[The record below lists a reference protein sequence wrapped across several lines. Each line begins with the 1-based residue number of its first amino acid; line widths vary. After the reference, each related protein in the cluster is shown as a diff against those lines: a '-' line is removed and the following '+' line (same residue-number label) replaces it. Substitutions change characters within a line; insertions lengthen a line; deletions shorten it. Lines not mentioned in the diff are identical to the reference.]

1 MSNHI
6 QVVTHDGI
14 FHADELL
21 ACAALSIAYGRDN
34 VAIIRSRD
42 SKVLEVTTQNKD
54 TWVIDVG
61 NSYDPSLLNFDHH
74 MRDFNLTNSFGN
86 KLSSFGMVVEEL
98 LRRDF
103 FNEVK
108 ESLLKF
114 SNKVDMLDNGV
125 KKAEDL
131 LFLSVLNSY
140 SDNEVINFYAALETA
155 TSYLRSLINQWKEER
170 IINMRLNDS
179 LGNMTEDGIIYNTD
193 YIPVDER
200 ANAIPEAKLVIY
212 KNKQGTYNI
221 QSVNVGETKDFSVRC
236 PAPSK
241 WLGLC
246 DNELIRA
253 SGGLPLI
260 FCHVGGFLT
269 VTSTDDLD
277 EALRVARIIINTP
290 QRVQVWAQA
299 CTFSTL
305 DMNILNLKLDKEK
318 VVIAKIKVVV
328 LDKHGMPIWV
338 EFKNTLSQA
347 LYYYEDYKDK
357 DLGVYQT
364 IQLIAYDNTTSLII
378 KQHVR
383 QV

>member
-1 MSNHI
+1 MNDQI
-6 QVVTHDGI
+6 RVVTHDGI

-34 VAIIRSRD
+34 VSIIRTRH
-42 SKVLEVTTQNKD
+42 SKVLELATQNKD
-54 TWVIDVG
+54 TWAIDVG

-74 MRDFNLTNSFGN
+74 MRDFAVTNSFGN
-86 KLSSFGMVVEEL
+86 KLSSFGLVVEEL

-103 FNEVK
+103 FTEVK

-131 LFLSVLNSY
+131 ILLSVLNSY
-140 SDNEVINFYAALETA
+140 SDNEAINFYAALEVAMT
-155 TSYLRSLINQWKEER
+155 YLRSLINQWKEER

-200 ANAIPEAKLVIY
+200 ANAIPEAKLVVY
-212 KNKQGTYNI
+212 KSKAGTFNI

-236 PAPSK
+236 PTPEG
-241 WLGLC
+241 WRGLR

-253 SGGLPLI
+253 SGGLPLT

-269 VTSTDDLD
+269 VTSTDDID
-277 EALRVARIIINTP
+277 EALRVARIIIGY
-290 QRVQVWAQA
+290 A
-299 CTFSTL
+299 
-305 DMNILNLKLDKEK
+305 E
-318 VVIAKIKVVV
+318 
-328 LDKHGMPIWV
+328 V
-338 EFKNTLSQA
+338 ENKG
-347 LYYYEDYKDK
+347 
-357 DLGVYQT
+357 GV
-364 IQLIAYDNTTSLII
+364 
-378 KQHVR
+378 K
-383 QV
+383 

>member
-1 MSNHI
+1 MTNQI

-42 SKVLEVTTQNKD
+42 SKVLEVATQNKN

-61 NSYDPSLLNFDHH
+61 NSYDPEMLNFDHH

-98 LRRDF
+98 LRRDL

-170 IINMRLNDS
+170 IINLRLNDS

-200 ANAIPEAKLVIY
+200 ANAIPEAKLVVY
-212 KNKQGTYNI
+212 KSKNGTFNI

-241 WLGLC
+241 WLGLR

-253 SGGLPLI
+253 SGGLPLT

-290 QRVQVWAQA
+290 
-299 CTFSTL
+299 
-305 DMNILNLKLDKEK
+305 
-318 VVIAKIKVVV
+318 
-328 LDKHGMPIWV
+328 
-338 EFKNTLSQA
+338 
-347 LYYYEDYKDK
+347 
-357 DLGVYQT
+357 
-364 IQLIAYDNTTSLII
+364 
-378 KQHVR
+378 
-383 QV
+383 

>member
-1 MSNHI
+1 MENQI

-14 FHADELL
+14 FHADEVF
-21 ACAALSIAYGRDN
+21 ACALLCIAYGRNN
-34 VAIIRSRD
+34 VGIIRSRD
-42 SKVLEVTTQNKD
+42 HKVLEIATSNKD
-54 TWVIDVG
+54 TWTIDVG
-61 NSYDPSLLNFDHH
+61 NSYDPSMLNLDHH
-74 MRDFNLTNSFGN
+74 MRDFNITNSFGN

-155 TSYLRSLINQWKEER
+155 TSYLRSLINQWKEEVT
-170 IINMRLNDS
+170 INERLEKAIQIRRN
-179 LGNMTEDGIIYNTD
+179 GIVASEE

-200 ANAIPEAKLVIY
+200 LNALEDVRLVVY

-221 QSVNVGETKDFSVRC
+221 QSVNVTETKDFSVRC

-241 WLGLC
+241 WLGLR
-246 DNELIRA
+246 DEELIRA
-253 SGGLPLI
+253 SGGLPLT

-269 VTSTDDLD
+269 VTSTDNIV
-277 EALRVARIIINTP
+277 EAIRVARIIIDTP
-290 QRVQVWAQA
+290 
-299 CTFSTL
+299 
-305 DMNILNLKLDKEK
+305 
-318 VVIAKIKVVV
+318 
-328 LDKHGMPIWV
+328 
-338 EFKNTLSQA
+338 
-347 LYYYEDYKDK
+347 
-357 DLGVYQT
+357 
-364 IQLIAYDNTTSLII
+364 
-378 KQHVR
+378 
-383 QV
+383 

>member
-1 MSNHI
+1 MSDQI

-14 FHADELL
+14 FHADEVF
-21 ACAALSIAYGRDN
+21 ACALLCIAYGRNN
-34 VAIIRSRD
+34 VGIIRSRD
-42 SKVLEVTTQNKD
+42 SKVLEVTTQNKE

-61 NSYDPSLLNFDHH
+61 NSYDPSMLNFDHH
-74 MRDFNLTNSFGN
+74 MRDFNITNSFGN
-86 KLSSFGMVVEEL
+86 KLSSLGMVVEEL

-125 KKAEDL
+125 KKVEDL

-140 SDNEVINFYAALETA
+140 SDNEVINFYAALEVAMT
-155 TSYLRSLINQWKEER
+155 YLRSLINQWKEER
-170 IINMRLNDS
+170 TINMRLNDS

-241 WLGLC
+241 WLGLR

-253 SGGLPLI
+253 SGGLPLT

-290 QRVQVWAQA
+290 
-299 CTFSTL
+299 
-305 DMNILNLKLDKEK
+305 
-318 VVIAKIKVVV
+318 
-328 LDKHGMPIWV
+328 
-338 EFKNTLSQA
+338 
-347 LYYYEDYKDK
+347 
-357 DLGVYQT
+357 
-364 IQLIAYDNTTSLII
+364 
-378 KQHVR
+378 
-383 QV
+383 

>member
-1 MSNHI
+1 MPNHI

-34 VAIIRSRD
+34 LAIIRTRD
-42 SKVLEVTTQNKD
+42 NKVLEIATQNKD

-61 NSYDPSLLNFDHH
+61 NSYDPSMLNLDHH
-74 MRDFNLTNSFGN
+74 MRDFNITNSFGN

-140 SDNEVINFYAALETA
+140 SDNEVINFYSALETA
-155 TSYLRSLINQWKEER
+155 TSYLRSLINKWKEER

-212 KNKQGTYNI
+212 KSKAGTFNI

-241 WLGLC
+241 WLGLR

-253 SGGLPLI
+253 SGGLPLT
-260 FCHVGGFLT
+260 FCQVGGFLT
-269 VTSTDDLD
+269 VTSTNDID

-290 QRVQVWAQA
+290 
-299 CTFSTL
+299 
-305 DMNILNLKLDKEK
+305 
-318 VVIAKIKVVV
+318 
-328 LDKHGMPIWV
+328 
-338 EFKNTLSQA
+338 
-347 LYYYEDYKDK
+347 
-357 DLGVYQT
+357 
-364 IQLIAYDNTTSLII
+364 
-378 KQHVR
+378 
-383 QV
+383 

>member
-34 VAIIRSRD
+34 LAIIRTRD
-42 SKVLEVTTQNKD
+42 SKVLEVATQNKD

-61 NSYDPSLLNFDHH
+61 NSYDPSMLNFDHH
-74 MRDFNLTNSFGN
+74 MRDFDVTNSFGN

-108 ESLLKF
+108 DSLLKF

-131 LFLSVLNSY
+131 LFLSVFNSY

-155 TSYLRSLINQWKEER
+155 TSYLLSLINQWKEE
-170 IINMRLNDS
+170 ITINERLEKAIQIRRN
-179 LGNMTEDGIIYNTD
+179 GIVASEE

-200 ANAIPEAKLVIY
+200 LNALEDVRLVVY
-212 KNKQGTYNI
+212 KSKAGTFNI

-236 PAPSK
+236 PSPEA
-241 WLGLC
+241 WRGLR
-246 DNELIRA
+246 DDELIRA
-253 SGGLPLI
+253 SGGLPLT

-269 VTSTDDLD
+269 VTSTDDIV
-277 EALRVARIIINTP
+277 EAIRVARIIIDTP
-290 QRVQVWAQA
+290 
-299 CTFSTL
+299 
-305 DMNILNLKLDKEK
+305 
-318 VVIAKIKVVV
+318 
-328 LDKHGMPIWV
+328 
-338 EFKNTLSQA
+338 
-347 LYYYEDYKDK
+347 
-357 DLGVYQT
+357 
-364 IQLIAYDNTTSLII
+364 
-378 KQHVR
+378 
-383 QV
+383 

>member
-34 VAIIRSRD
+34 IAIVRSRH
-42 SKVLEVTTQNKD
+42 SKVLEVATNDKNM
-54 TWVIDVG
+54 WMIDVG
-61 NSYDPSLLNFDHH
+61 NSYDPSMLNFDHH
-74 MRDFNLTNSFGN
+74 MRDFDVTNSFGN

-98 LRRDF
+98 LRRNF
-103 FNEVK
+103 FTEVK
-108 ESLLKF
+108 DSLLKF

-131 LFLSVLNSY
+131 IFLSVLNSY
-140 SDNEVINFYAALETA
+140 SDNEVINFYGALQTA
-155 TSYLRSLINQWKEER
+155 IDYLRSLINKWKEER
-170 IINMRLNDS
+170 IINLRLNDS

-200 ANAIPEAKLVIY
+200 ANAIPEAKLVVY
-212 KNKQGTYNI
+212 KSKAGTFNI

-236 PAPSK
+236 PAPNK
-241 WLGLC
+241 WLGLR
-246 DNELIRA
+246 DEELVRA
-253 SGGLPLI
+253 SGGLPLT

-290 QRVQVWAQA
+290 
-299 CTFSTL
+299 
-305 DMNILNLKLDKEK
+305 
-318 VVIAKIKVVV
+318 
-328 LDKHGMPIWV
+328 
-338 EFKNTLSQA
+338 
-347 LYYYEDYKDK
+347 
-357 DLGVYQT
+357 
-364 IQLIAYDNTTSLII
+364 
-378 KQHVR
+378 
-383 QV
+383 

>member
-34 VAIIRSRD
+34 LAIIRTRD
-42 SKVLEVTTQNKD
+42 SKVLEIATQNKD

-61 NSYDPSLLNFDHH
+61 NSYDPEMLNFDHH

-86 KLSSFGMVVEEL
+86 KLSSFGMVVKAL
-98 LRRDF
+98 LRRNF
-103 FNEVK
+103 FTEVK
-108 ESLLKF
+108 DSLLEF

-131 LFLSVLNSY
+131 TFISVFNSY
-140 SDNEVINFYAALETA
+140 SDNEEFSFYAALQTA
-155 TSYLRSLINQWKEER
+155 IAYLRSLINKWKEER
-170 IINMRLNDS
+170 IINLRLNDS

-193 YIPVDER
+193 YLPVDER
-200 ANAIPEAKLVIY
+200 ANAIPEAKLVVY
-212 KNKQGTYNI
+212 KSKAGTFNI

-241 WLGLC
+241 WLGLR

-253 SGGLPLI
+253 SGGLPLT

-269 VTSTDDLD
+269 VTSTDEIE

-290 QRVQVWAQA
+290 
-299 CTFSTL
+299 
-305 DMNILNLKLDKEK
+305 
-318 VVIAKIKVVV
+318 
-328 LDKHGMPIWV
+328 
-338 EFKNTLSQA
+338 
-347 LYYYEDYKDK
+347 
-357 DLGVYQT
+357 
-364 IQLIAYDNTTSLII
+364 
-378 KQHVR
+378 
-383 QV
+383 

>member
-1 MSNHI
+1 MTSQI

-14 FHADELL
+14 FHADEVF
-21 ACAALSIAYGRDN
+21 ACALLCIAYGRNN
-34 VAIIRSRD
+34 VGIIRSRH
-42 SKVLEVTTQNKD
+42 SKVLEVATNDKD
-54 TWVIDVG
+54 MWVIDVG
-61 NSYDPSLLNFDHH
+61 NSYDPSMLNFDHH
-74 MRDFNLTNSFGN
+74 MRDFDVTNSFGN

-131 LFLSVLNSY
+131 LFLSVFNSY

-241 WLGLC
+241 WLGLR

-253 SGGLPLI
+253 SGGLPLT

-269 VTSTDDLD
+269 VTSTNDID

-290 QRVQVWAQA
+290 
-299 CTFSTL
+299 
-305 DMNILNLKLDKEK
+305 
-318 VVIAKIKVVV
+318 
-328 LDKHGMPIWV
+328 
-338 EFKNTLSQA
+338 
-347 LYYYEDYKDK
+347 
-357 DLGVYQT
+357 
-364 IQLIAYDNTTSLII
+364 
-378 KQHVR
+378 
-383 QV
+383 

>member
-236 PAPSK
+236 PTPEA
-241 WLGLC
+241 WRGLR

-253 SGGLPLI
+253 SGGLPLT
-260 FCHVGGFLT
+260 FCHAGGFLT
-269 VTSTDDLD
+269 VTNTDDILD
-277 EALRVARIIINTP
+277 AIRVARIIIDTP
-290 QRVQVWAQA
+290 
-299 CTFSTL
+299 
-305 DMNILNLKLDKEK
+305 
-318 VVIAKIKVVV
+318 
-328 LDKHGMPIWV
+328 
-338 EFKNTLSQA
+338 
-347 LYYYEDYKDK
+347 
-357 DLGVYQT
+357 
-364 IQLIAYDNTTSLII
+364 
-378 KQHVR
+378 
-383 QV
+383 

>member
-1 MSNHI
+1 MTNHI

-34 VAIIRSRD
+34 LAIIRTRD
-42 SKVLEVTTQNKD
+42 NKVLEIATQNKD

-61 NSYDPSLLNFDHH
+61 NSYDPSMLNFDHH
-74 MRDFNLTNSFGN
+74 MRDFDVTNSFGN
-86 KLSSFGMVVEEL
+86 KLSSFGMVVEAL

-140 SDNEVINFYAALETA
+140 SDNEVINFYGALEVAMT
-155 TSYLRSLINQWKEER
+155 YLRSLINQWKEER
-170 IINMRLNDS
+170 IINLRLNDS

-241 WLGLC
+241 WLGLR

-253 SGGLPLI
+253 SGGLPLT

-269 VTSTDDLD
+269 VTSTDDID
-277 EALRVARIIINTP
+277 EALRVARIIVNTP
-290 QRVQVWAQA
+290 
-299 CTFSTL
+299 
-305 DMNILNLKLDKEK
+305 
-318 VVIAKIKVVV
+318 
-328 LDKHGMPIWV
+328 
-338 EFKNTLSQA
+338 
-347 LYYYEDYKDK
+347 
-357 DLGVYQT
+357 
-364 IQLIAYDNTTSLII
+364 
-378 KQHVR
+378 
-383 QV
+383 

>member
-1 MSNHI
+1 MNDQI
-6 QVVTHDGI
+6 RVVTHDGI

-34 VAIIRSRD
+34 VVIVRSRH
-42 SKVLEVTTQNKD
+42 SKVLEVATNDKD
-54 TWVIDVG
+54 TWTIDVG

-74 MRDFNLTNSFGN
+74 MRDFAVTNSFGN
-86 KLSSFGMVVEEL
+86 KLSSFGLVVEEL

-131 LFLSVLNSY
+131 SFLSVLNSY
-140 SDNEVINFYAALETA
+140 SDNEVINFYAALEVAMT
-155 TSYLRSLINQWKEER
+155 YLLSLMNQWKEER
-170 IINMRLNDS
+170 IINLRLNDS

-200 ANAIPEAKLVIY
+200 ANAIPEAKLVVY
-212 KNKQGTYNI
+212 KSKAGTYNI

-241 WLGLC
+241 WLGLR
-246 DNELIRA
+246 DDELIRA
-253 SGGLPLI
+253 SGGLPLT
-260 FCHVGGFLT
+260 FCHAGGFLT
-269 VTSTDDLD
+269 VTSTDDID

-290 QRVQVWAQA
+290 
-299 CTFSTL
+299 
-305 DMNILNLKLDKEK
+305 
-318 VVIAKIKVVV
+318 
-328 LDKHGMPIWV
+328 
-338 EFKNTLSQA
+338 
-347 LYYYEDYKDK
+347 
-357 DLGVYQT
+357 
-364 IQLIAYDNTTSLII
+364 
-378 KQHVR
+378 
-383 QV
+383 

>member
-1 MSNHI
+1 MSNQI
-6 QVVTHDGI
+6 KVVTHSGI
-14 FHADELL
+14 FHADEVF
-21 ACAALSIAYGRDN
+21 ACALLCIAYGRNN
-34 VAIIRSRD
+34 VGIIRSRD
-42 SKVLEVTTQNKD
+42 HKVLEIATSNKD
-54 TWVIDVG
+54 TWTIDVG

-74 MRDFNLTNSFGN
+74 MRDFNITNSFGN

-140 SDNEVINFYAALETA
+140 SDNEVVNFYAALEVA
-155 TSYLRSLINQWKEER
+155 MSYLRSLINQWKEEVT
-170 IINMRLNDS
+170 INERLEKAIQIRCN
-179 LGNMTEDGIIYNTD
+179 GIVASEE

-200 ANAIPEAKLVIY
+200 LNALEDVRLVVY
-212 KNKQGTYNI
+212 KSKAGVFNI

-236 PAPSK
+236 PTPEA
-241 WLGLC
+241 WRGLR

-253 SGGLPLI
+253 SGGLPLT
-260 FCHVGGFLT
+260 FCHVDGFLT
-269 VTSTDDLD
+269 VTNTDDIL
-277 EALRVARIIINTP
+277 EAIRVARIIIDTP
-290 QRVQVWAQA
+290 QGVQVWAQA

-305 DMNILNLKLDKEK
+305 DIDILNLKLDKEK

-347 LYYYEDYKDK
+347 LYYYEEYKDK
-357 DLGVYQT
+357 DLSLYQT
-364 IQLIAYDNTTSLII
+364 IQLVAYDNTTSLII
-378 KQHVR
+378 QQYTREV
-383 QV
+383 

>member
-21 ACAALSIAYGRDN
+21 ACAALSIAYGRNN

-42 SKVLEVTTQNKD
+42 SKVLEVATQNKD
-54 TWVIDVG
+54 TWTIDVG

-86 KLSSFGMVVEEL
+86 KLSSFGLVVEEL
-98 LRRDF
+98 FRRDF
-103 FNEVK
+103 FTEVK

-125 KKAEDL
+125 QKAEDL
-131 LFLSVLNSY
+131 SFLSVLNSY
-140 SDNEVINFYAALETA
+140 SDNEVINFYAALEVA

-170 IINMRLNDS
+170 IIDLRLNDS

-200 ANAIPEAKLVIY
+200 ANAIPEAKLVVY
-212 KNKQGTYNI
+212 KSKAGVFNI

-241 WLGLC
+241 WLGLR
-246 DNELIRA
+246 DDELVRA
-253 SGGLPLI
+253 SGGLPLT

-269 VTSTDDLD
+269 VTSTTDID
-277 EALRVARIIINTP
+277 EALRVARIIIGY
-290 QRVQVWAQA
+290 A
-299 CTFSTL
+299 
-305 DMNILNLKLDKEK
+305 E
-318 VVIAKIKVVV
+318 
-328 LDKHGMPIWV
+328 V
-338 EFKNTLSQA
+338 EGK
-347 LYYYEDYKDK
+347 
-357 DLGVYQT
+357 
-364 IQLIAYDNTTSLII
+364 
-378 KQHVR
+378 
-383 QV
+383 